1 MVGFDTVDDESCYER
16 ISITDLR
23 TSPKDWTSDKDPPYV
38 YWIYYIYAN
47 MYTLNALRKERG
59 LNTFKF
65 RPHCGEAG
73 SLDHLATTFLVADGI
88 NHGIELNKSPVLTYL
103 FYLSQIGIAMSPV
116 SNNK

>member
-1 MVGFDTVDDESCYER
+1 MKTC
-16 ISITDLR
+16 
-23 TSPKDWTSDKDPPYV
+23 PKDWTSDKDPPYV

-103 FYLSQIGIAMSPV
+103 FYLS
-116 SNNK
+116 